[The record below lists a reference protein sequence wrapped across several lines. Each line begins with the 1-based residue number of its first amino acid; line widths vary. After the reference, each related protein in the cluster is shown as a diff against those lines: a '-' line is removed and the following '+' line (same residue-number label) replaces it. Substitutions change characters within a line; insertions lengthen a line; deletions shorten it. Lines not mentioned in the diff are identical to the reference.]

1 MHSKLQVLK
10 FPDYIRIVVPTGN
23 LVSYDWGETGIME
36 NMVFLID
43 LPRLPDPS
51 EHRTTDFSTELCRF
65 LRACQV
71 DEKLVLSLGN
81 YDFSRTKQ
89 LAFVHTI
96 PGAHTDELRRRTGY
110 CGLGDAVSRLGLA
123 THNVIDVDLVVREFQ
138 QIVQSSQRI
147 PLLINSPSVRL

>member
-36 NMVFLID
+36 NVRIHTLKVSPFRVAEMSSRWLTCPFIQMVFLID

-96 PGAHTDELRRRTGY
+96 PGAHTDELRRRTG
-110 CGLGDAVSRLGLA
+110 LSL
-123 THNVIDVDLVVREFQ
+123 F
-138 QIVQSSQRI
+138 
-147 PLLINSPSVRL
+147 SP